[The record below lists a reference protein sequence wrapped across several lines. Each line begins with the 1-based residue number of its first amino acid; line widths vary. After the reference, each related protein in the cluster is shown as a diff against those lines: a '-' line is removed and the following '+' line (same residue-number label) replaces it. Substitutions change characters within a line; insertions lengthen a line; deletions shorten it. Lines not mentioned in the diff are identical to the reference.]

1 VGDTDGRLL
10 EMRRARL
17 AAVSFA
23 VVSAT
28 ALFVAVAGGCSS
40 DDAAPAPETADG
52 GEVEASPTHPM
63 EAAVA
68 RPLGPAV
75 ECTIGAAVESESN
88 DTPATANAFTEL
100 GFCGVLDT
108 GTDVDYFTFATPTGK
123 KLTVFQG
130 VITGSVDFELTLN
143 GATFG
148 PSETGK
154 FGSGTYVGKAFT
166 KAGKPAAYRIR
177 VQYD

>member
-1 VGDTDGRLL
+1 MT
-10 EMRRARL
+10 RARL
-17 AAVSFA
+17 ATVTFA
-23 VVSAT
+23 VVGAT
-28 ALFVAVAGGCSS
+28 ALGATALAMAGGCSS
-40 DDAAPAPETADG
+40 EDAAPAPEAADAG
-52 GEVEASPTHPM
+52 DVETSSTHPM

-75 ECTIGAAVESESN
+75 ECTIGAAVEAEPN
-88 DTPATANAFTEL
+88 DTTATANAFTEL
-100 GFCGVLDT
+100 GFCGVLET
-108 GTDVDYFTFATPTGK
+108 GADVDYFTFATPTGK

-166 KAGKPAAYRIR
+166 KSGKPAAYRIR

>member
-1 VGDTDGRLL
+1 MTSISR
-10 EMRRARL
+10 
-17 AAVSFA
+17 
-23 VVSAT
+23 T
-28 ALFVAVAGGCSS
+28 ALGLVALVLITVSGCTAYRVSS
-40 DDAAPAPETADG
+40 KSVDSAPVQSSGAPVQVLLAQDNLPG
-52 GEVEASPTHPM
+52 RRYVIIGPIEVS
-63 EAAVA
+63 V
-68 RPLGPAV
+68 
-75 ECTIGAAVESESN
+75 
-88 DTPATANAFTEL
+88 
-100 GFCGVLDT
+100 
-108 GTDVDYFTFATPTGK
+108 K

-166 KAGKPAAYRIR
+166 KSGKPAAYRIR

>member
-1 VGDTDGRLL
+1 MT
-10 EMRRARL
+10 RARL
-17 AAVSFA
+17 ATGSFA
-23 VVSAT
+23 VVGAAVFST
-28 ALFVAVAGGCSS
+28 ALALAVTVGCSS
-40 DDAAPAPETADG
+40 DDVAPAPE
-52 GEVEASPTHPM
+52 ASDAGDIETSVMRPM

-75 ECTIGAAVESESN
+75 ECTIGAAVEAEPN
-88 DTPATANAFTEL
+88 DTPGTANAFTEL
-100 GFCGVLDT
+100 GFCGVLET
-108 GTDVDYFTFATPTGK
+108 GADVDYFMFATPTGK

-143 GATFG
+143 DATFG
-148 PSETGK
+148 PTETGK

-166 KAGKPAAYRIR
+166 KSGKPAAYRLR

>member
-1 VGDTDGRLL
+1 MALL
-10 EMRRARL
+10 L
-17 AAVSFA
+17 SSAA
-23 VVSAT
+23 
-28 ALFVAVAGGCSS
+28 GCSSSS
-40 DDAAPAPETADG
+40 DDATPAPDPADG
-52 GEVEASPTHPM
+52 GDAEASSPSMM
-63 EAAVA
+63 EAGVA

-75 ECTIGAAVESESN
+75 ECTIGAAVEAEPN

-100 GFCGVLDT
+100 GFCGVLET
-108 GTDVDYFTFATPTGK
+108 GADVDYFTFATPTGK

-130 VITGSVDFELTLN
+130 VITGSVEFELMLN

-166 KAGKPAAYRIR
+166 KAGKAAAYRIR

>member
-1 VGDTDGRLL
+1 MKG
-10 EMRRARL
+10 ARL
-17 AAVSFA
+17 ATVTFA
-23 VVSAT
+23 VVGAT
-28 ALFVAVAGGCSS
+28 ALGATALVMAGGCSS
-40 DDAAPAPETADG
+40 EDAAPAPEAADAG
-52 GEVEASPTHPM
+52 DVETSSTHPM

-75 ECTIGAAVESESN
+75 ECSIGAAVEAEPN
-88 DTPATANAFTEL
+88 DTTATANAFTEL
-100 GFCGVLDT
+100 GFCGVLET
-108 GTDVDYFTFATPTGK
+108 GADVDYFTFATPTGK

-154 FGSGTYVGKAFT
+154 FGSGTYVGKAST
-166 KAGKPAAYRIR
+166 KSGKPAAYRIR